1 MAQETNHTDEGA
13 QATRAGASSLGAQRK
28 RRYSFFATL
37 MTSGIMAML
46 VFVAGFGFSI
56 NYYVRPSL
64 ERQWGSTTEIL
75 AMQYASL
82 AGVSL
87 SEVGQSLALFGMERA
102 PAEGKAQM
110 SSWIEGQKLASAM
123 YWVDFSGTVAAAI
136 SRESKDTG
144 YEGATVA
151 GRADYAAAEAG
162 GTDWGSSYKSSVTGA
177 QVVARYVKVP
187 SGYLVL
193 EVDQERLSEKL
204 RNDAGSSE
212 KMGLALLDSK
222 GGVVAY
228 SKPSLGEALSA
239 RSAQAMAGHMKK
251 AGKSDQFVDV
261 GMVDGR
267 PTLARFV
274 DIPGVRGWKAAVLVD
289 SATVFESLA
298 SVAKLLAAAV
308 LLAAGAGAVG
318 LFALAK
324 SLSNGMLSL
333 EHRAKAL
340 ARGEDASGLELG
352 SPIAE
357 IASVGESLDA
367 MFLDLRARQRDLIE
381 HQQDLERLVAERT
394 EGLTKANGELATAF
408 DALKRAQESLVESE
422 KMASL
427 GHLVAGV
434 AHELN
439 TPIGNAYLSSTALE
453 ERIEGLREAVVSGRV
468 NKREFQERLDSAAQL
483 ARLARLSLER
493 SADLIKSFKR
503 VAVDQSAQKV
513 STFDLTALAKDAMAS
528 FQAGLD
534 KRGGASWKVV
544 GDPLEVTSN
553 AGAWIQMLANFYNNA
568 LMHAFDG
575 GRQGNIEVLIKGTA
589 DDEFELVFSDD
600 GAGMSEEV
608 RKKAFDPF
616 FTTKPGMGGGSGIG
630 LHLCFNLAKS
640 ALGGHLW
647 IASSPGGGTKL
658 IVRAPRRLP
667 GEESVP
673 GSTQT
678 FPGSEP
684 DCSEQA

>member
-1 MAQETNHTDEGA
+1 
-13 QATRAGASSLGAQRK
+13 
-28 RRYSFFATL
+28 
-37 MTSGIMAML
+37 ML

-87 SEVGQSLALFGMERA
+87 SGAGQSVALFGMERA
-102 PAEGKAQM
+102 PTEGKILM
-110 SSWIEGQKLASAM
+110 STWLDAQKLASAM
-123 YWVDFSGTVAAAI
+123 YWVDFNGTVAAAI
-136 SRESKDTG
+136 SRDSKDTG
-144 YEGATVA
+144 YEGATVV
-151 GRADYAAAEAG
+151 GRQDYMAAEAG
-162 GTDWGSSYKSSVTGA
+162 GTEWGSSYRSAITGA
-177 QVVARYVKVP
+177 QVVSRYVKVP
-187 SGYLVL
+187 SGYLVI

-204 RNDAGSSE
+204 RNDAGASE

-228 SKPSLGEALSA
+228 SKPSLGEALTA
-239 RSAQAMAGHMKK
+239 RSAQAMSGHMKK
-251 AGKSDQFVDV
+251 SNKSEQFVDV
-261 GMVDGR
+261 GIIDGR

-289 SATVFESLA
+289 SSTVFESLA

-333 EHRAKAL
+333 ERRAKAL
-340 ARGEDASGLELG
+340 ASGEDDSALELG

-367 MFLDLRARQRDLIE
+367 MFADLRGRQRELIE
-381 HQQDLERLVAERT
+381 HQKDLERLVAERT

-408 DALKRAQESLVESE
+408 DTLKRAQESLVESE

-439 TPIGNAYLSSTALE
+439 TPIGNAYLSSTTLE
-453 ERIEGLREAVVSGRV
+453 ERIEALREAVASGRV
-468 NKREFQERLDSAAQL
+468 NKREFQERLDSASQL
-483 ARLARLSLER
+483 ARLTRLSLER

-503 VAVDQSAQKV
+503 VAVDQSVQKV

-534 KRGGASWKVV
+534 KRGGASWTVI
-544 GDPLEVTSN
+544 GEALEVTSN
-553 AGAWIQMLANFYNNA
+553 AGAWIQLLANFYNNA
-568 LMHAFDG
+568 LMHAFEG
-575 GRQGNIEVLIKGTA
+575 TRQGKIEVSIKAAG
-589 DDEFELVFSDD
+589 DQDFEVVFADD

-616 FTTKPGMGGGSGIG
+616 FTTKPGVGGGSGIG

-647 IASSPGGGTKL
+647 ITSSPGGGTKL
-658 IVRAPRRLP
+658 IVRAPRRLL
-667 GEESVP
+667 GQEFDAS
-673 GSTQT
+673 GSTQV
-678 FPGSEP
+678 FPDAS
-684 DCSEQA
+684 STEQV